1 MEISWRLERGR
12 ERVTESRKATE
23 EEMTGVVWAP
33 YVAEQKIRTLI

>member
-12 ERVTESRKATE
+12 ERVTKSRKATE
-23 EEMTGVVWAP
+23 EEMPGVVWAP